1 MKKQLLMMA
10 MGLMMATAVNAQ
22 EEPKV
27 SIKPTGR
34 ILFDGAY
41 IKPQH
46 EEDKLKAVLASLT
59 SVSVSVSATASGKPK
74 SMWAMPMAR

>member
-10 MGLMMATAVNAQ
+10 MGLMIATTVNAQ

-34 ILFDGAY
+34 IL
-41 IKPQH
+41 
-46 EEDKLKAVLASLT
+46 T
-59 SVSVSVSATASGKPK
+59 N
-74 SMWAMPMAR
+74 